1 MTKMKKVLFVSA
13 LVLLFSGVGAQINT
27 PKIMSILMI
36 GKSGK
41 PILDI
46 YIVDSTCKGEWT
58 FDVHDID
65 LYADKK
71 TIQKL
76 FAVFQNEA
84 RFDSTIHYDY
94 SFGTFLFSFRFQDGE
109 KVKVVA
115 NRKQSVVLFQNII
128 YKLSSGNSNEA
139 GIIEEIKVNLSR
151 INY

>member
-1 MTKMKKVLFVSA
+1 MKKVLFVSV

-27 PKIMSILMI
+27 PKLMSIIMV

-46 YIVDSTCKGEWT
+46 YIVDSTCKGVWT

-94 SFGTFLFSFRFQDGE
+94 SFGTFLFSFWSENGE
-109 KVKVVA
+109 KVKIIA
-115 NRKQSVVLFQNII
+115 NRKQSLLLFDNII
-128 YKLSSGNSNEA
+128 GRLSPDDIDEA
-139 GIIEEIKVNLSR
+139 LIIPEIKNSIAR